1 MAKIGKLFFVLII
14 IINSVLAS
22 DSLTV
27 YGRIIDTSGVG
38 IADAK
43 IITEDGVISF
53 SDENGNYMINISK
66 DYVPIDHQDIVVN
79 TISDY
84 SVKIYNL
91 LGQKIFDEKYQHSD
105 FSQFAW
111 NGLNKSGEMVSSGIY
126 FSVLEVNNQII
137 ARNKITVVGQEVLN
151 KWPFMNASIQQIKIP
166 NLLKSSDYNYDT
178 KLSLEGENFTNIS
191 ELTIKIEFN
200 GNNDN
205 AAEAEDI
212 VLNTYEIDY
221 IYDIDQNRYKV
232 VKIGNQWWMAE
243 NLKVTHYRNGDPIP
257 NGTDGE
263 EWSNLTTGAYCYYD
277 NSDSLGQIY
286 GALYNWYA
294 VDYECYIAPEGWHVP
309 KDEEW
314 EELAQ
319 FISDD
324 NGGYHR
330 YDTGRWKSVGIHL
343 KSTSGWVING
353 NGTDDYGFAG
363 FSSGCCPPSG
373 IYNYLGGC
381 AYFWSAMEVNSDR
394 ARYRYLHCSHNRFNL
409 YDHYKE
415 WGVSVRCVKDS
426 E

>member
-1 MAKIGKLFFVLII
+1 MAII
-14 IINSVLAS
+14 SSTVFAS

-43 IITEDGVISF
+43 IITEDGVIAF

-79 TISDY
+79 TVSDY

-91 LGQKIFDEKYQHSD
+91 LGQKVLDEKYHHSD
-105 FSQFAW
+105 FTEFAW
-111 NGLNKSGEMVSSGIY
+111 NGMNKSGELVSSGIY
-126 FSVLEVNNQII
+126 FSILEVNNQIV

-151 KWPFMNASIQQIKIP
+151 KWPFINKSIQKIKVP
-166 NLLKSSDYNYDT
+166 NLSKSSDYGYDT

-191 ELTIKIEFN
+191 ELTIKIDYN

-212 VLNTYEIDY
+212 VLNAYEIDY

-243 NLKVTHYRNGDPIP
+243 NLKVTHYRNGDPVP
-257 NGTDGE
+257 NVTDGE
-263 EWSNLTTGAYCYYD
+263 EWSNLTTCAYCYND
-277 NSDSLGQIY
+277 NNDSLGNIY
-286 GALYNWYA
+286 GALYNWYTG
-294 VDYECYIAPEGWHVP
+294 VDERNIAPEGWHVP
-309 KDEEW
+309 TDEEW

-324 NGGYHR
+324 NGGY
-330 YDTGRWKSVGIHL
+330 YNGIYYWYNVGTHL
-343 KSTSGWVING
+343 KTTSGWG
-353 NGTDDYGFAG
+353 LSGSGTDDYGFTGLPAG
-363 FSSGCCPPSG
+363 YRGTSGSYYG
-373 IYNYLGGC
+373 MGRYAI
-381 AYFWSAMEVNSDR
+381 FWSATEYDSGSAWGRALYYNS
-394 ARYRYLHCSHNRFNL
+394 ARFTRIRNYESYGF
-409 YDHYKE
+409 
-415 WGVSVRCVKDS
+415 SVRCVRD
-426 E
+426 